1 MQSEDVLQG
10 YADSLERLMVSTLN
24 GIMRRVA
31 ASVGYD
37 ITAAAGSAA
46 EEPLRAAEAQ
56 WMEAVGAGF
65 FPRIVEAFHTSA
77 EFVYDQVVDAYDGPA
92 EDVPFVSNEFAV
104 SYLTDTANRMV
115 ATTEG
120 TWTRARA
127 QLIEGFSAGES
138 IEELSSRL
146 MTISD
151 WSERRAATVAR
162 TEIISASNAGALAEM
177 QAFQPDASKVWLA
190 TMDSRTREAHR
201 DADGETV
208 LLDGTFTVDGEE
220 LSFPGDP
227 GGSPGNI
234 INCVI
239 GSTLVD
245 APMIKMV
252 MRSWFDGD
260 LVIIRTAAG
269 KTLSVTPNHPVLTI
283 AGWQSARN
291 LQVGDDVICGDVD
304 YGSRSSGDE
313 KRGPTEIAEIYRS
326 ASILG
331 ESQRIGE
338 SVADFHGERRDADVY
353 VVPVDGLLRV
363 DGETSTAEDFDKFS
377 LTLTDKARTTFSSPD
392 DGVVPLLPTGG
403 VCHCV
408 TASGSVGGPSS
419 GTSGVRILPRHD
431 GSVDFGPS
439 PKSPTA
445 VSDHALHDVSVDAEC
460 LGDGEYEVSGIVS
473 TEDFRRVHGGSDV
486 PGFSGSACDSSVA
499 ECTSD
504 DLRGNADLIGDFC
517 HGQTLSVSTDR
528 IVDIERRMFSGHVY
542 NLATGGG
549 WYTGNGITTQNCR
562 CTLLFNIPRESL
574 QTSIAEMSELPDVT
588 DEFDPED
595 FVDWDTLVASLE
607 FARKPFEE
615 SKHNRGKGGKFAP
628 KAGGRGKRPKINYR
642 KAPKAKPKISYV
654 KPAKK
659 SAPAKSAAP
668 APAKKTAPT
677 TPAAPAKK
685 TAPAVPAAPAKKTA
699 APVPAKKAVPP
710 TPPPAPVP
718 EPTPEPVPVAPQ
730 ELTPNTPLVSVTQDV
745 IDGLDTDSGE
755 FAEQG
760 HRVIVGDRLGTVRHT
775 RTDESGL
782 SDELFVQ
789 FDDNP
794 TEVESVSAGSAEVIE
809 GADDEEVLNQPFDV
823 DAVNNLPSD
832 YVPPGE
838 PRPSTTTRGAPFE
851 ISSDFDTMDEVDA
864 QNMQDE
870 MLADDPWSG
879 EQETALVTYSGDAY
893 RDMNG
898 CLRFQQGCSDTV
910 ESYNDNA
917 SAAMRPT
924 TRPTTTFRG
933 ANFAALGVENH
944 EQLQEMIGG
953 VVSDSGFTSTSISP
967 ETFDN
972 FTGDVALQ
980 IEVPEGT
987 PAAYIDQISE
997 FGSNSDTDPPERE
1010 LLLDRSTRFEI
1021 LEVGRSNGR
1030 STVRIRV
1037 IP

>member
-1 MQSEDVLQG
+1 VDIRMQSEDVLQG

-120 TWTRARA
+120 TWARARA

-162 TEIISASNAGALAEM
+162 TEIIAASNAGSLAEM
-177 QAFQPDASKVWLA
+177 RAFQPDASKVWLA

-201 DADGETV
+201 EADGETV
-208 LLDGTFTVDGEE
+208 LLDGTFTVGGEE
-220 LSFPGDP
+220 LDFPGDP
-227 GGSPGNI
+227 SGSPEN
-234 INCVI
+234 VI
-239 GSTLVD
+239 
-245 APMIKMV
+245 
-252 MRSWFDGD
+252 
-260 LVIIRTAAG
+260 
-269 KTLSVTPNHPVLTI
+269 
-283 AGWQSARN
+283 
-291 LQVGDDVICGDVD
+291 
-304 YGSRSSGDE
+304 
-313 KRGPTEIAEIYRS
+313 
-326 ASILG
+326 
-331 ESQRIGE
+331 
-338 SVADFHGERRDADVY
+338 
-353 VVPVDGLLRV
+353 
-363 DGETSTAEDFDKFS
+363 
-377 LTLTDKARTTFSSPD
+377 
-392 DGVVPLLPTGG
+392 
-403 VCHCV
+403 
-408 TASGSVGGPSS
+408 
-419 GTSGVRILPRHD
+419 
-431 GSVDFGPS
+431 
-439 PKSPTA
+439 
-445 VSDHALHDVSVDAEC
+445 
-460 LGDGEYEVSGIVS
+460 
-473 TEDFRRVHGGSDV
+473 
-486 PGFSGSACDSSVA
+486 
-499 ECTSD
+499 
-504 DLRGNADLIGDFC
+504 
-517 HGQTLSVSTDR
+517 
-528 IVDIERRMFSGHVY
+528 
-542 NLATGGG
+542 
-549 WYTGNGITTQNCR
+549 NCR
-562 CTLLFNIPRESL
+562 CSLLYNVPRESL
-574 QTSIAEMSELPDVT
+574 QTAIAEMSELPDVT